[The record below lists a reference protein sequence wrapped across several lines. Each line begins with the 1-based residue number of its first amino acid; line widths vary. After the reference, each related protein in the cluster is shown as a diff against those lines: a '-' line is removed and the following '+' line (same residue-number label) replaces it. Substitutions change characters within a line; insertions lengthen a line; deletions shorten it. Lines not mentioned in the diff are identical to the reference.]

1 MSRFVTA
8 TTVLA
13 AAALIATAAPAQ
25 QARSISATDKATGAK
40 ANPELLEQYGGAY
53 SGPVADYVSTVG
65 RRIAVQSGLSNSQ
78 SDFRITLLNSPV
90 NNAFAIPGGYVYVT
104 RQLVALMN
112 DEAELA
118 SVLGHEVGHVAA
130 RHATKRNTTSTIG
143 QILSAG
149 VGVLTGSSGL
159 GQLAG
164 YGAQMYTLRFSRSQE
179 YQADDLGI
187 RYLVSA
193 RYDPYAAADMLAS
206 LNAQSALDTRLA
218 GKEEGAAPAWA
229 STHPNTA
236 DRVARARGKA
246 AATGANA
253 ATADRNRDAFLAA
266 IDGMLYDD
274 DPAQGIVDGQTF
286 RHPGLKLQFTAPAGY
301 AIANSPVTVTVS
313 GAGGQAQ
320 FGGGGRA
327 ADLAAYLQEVF
338 RGAGAKSGVDAAAIR
353 PTRIGG
359 MDAVRAVVQAN
370 TSQGQVDVGVTA
382 FRTAA
387 GGTYHFLTIVPA
399 GRGVGPFGGMIESVS
414 RMTDAAAAAIRPRRV
429 RVVTVAPGDTIASLS
444 ARMAYDTG
452 RQERFMVLNALKQ
465 GAALRPG
472 QKVKLIVRG

>member
-1 MSRFVTA
+1 MHRFVTA
-8 TTVLA
+8 FAAIALVASA
-13 AAALIATAAPAQ
+13 AAPANAQ
-25 QARSISATDKATGAK
+25 QARSISASDKATGAK

-53 SGPVADYVSTVG
+53 AGPAADYVTRVG
-65 RRIAVQSGLSNSQ
+65 QRIAVQSGLSNSQ
-78 SDFRITLLNSPV
+78 SDFKITLLNSSV

-149 VGVLTGSSGL
+149 VSVLTGSSGL

-164 YGAQMYTLRFSRSQE
+164 YGAQMYTLRFSRTQE

-193 RYDPYAAADMLAS
+193 RYDPLAAADMLAS
-206 LNAQSALDTRLA
+206 LNAQSALDARLA
-218 GKEEGAAPAWA
+218 GKAENATPAWA

-236 DRVARARGKA
+236 DRVKRARDKA
-246 AATGANA
+246 AATGADPA
-253 ATADRNRDAFLAA
+253 AGARNRDAFLAT

-274 DPAQGIVDGQTF
+274 DPAQGIVDGQAF

-301 AIANSPVTVTVS
+301 SIDNGTAAVTVS
-313 GAGGQAQ
+313 GTGGQAQ
-320 FGGGGRA
+320 FAGGSRT
-327 ADLAAYLQEVF
+327 ADLSAYVQEVF
-338 RGAGAKSGVDAAAIR
+338 RGAGAQSGVDAAVFR
-353 PTRIGG
+353 PLKING
-359 MDAVRAVVQAN
+359 MDAMRGIVQAN

-382 FRTAA
+382 FRNAQGSA
-387 GGTYHFLTIVPA
+387 YHFLTIVPA
-399 GRGVGPFGGMIESVS
+399 GRGVGPFEGMIESVS
-414 RMTDAAAAAIRPRRV
+414 RLSDSAAAAIRPRRI
-429 RVVTVAPGDTIASLS
+429 RVVTVAAGDTIASLS
-444 ARMAYDTG
+444 ARMAYDNA
-452 RQERFMVLNALKQ
+452 RQERFLVLNALQ
-465 GAALRPG
+465 AGEALRPG
-472 QKVKLIVRG
+472 DKVKLIVR

>member
-1 MSRFVTA
+1 MSRFATVTIA
-8 TTVLA
+8 LA
-13 AAALIATAAPAQ
+13 AAALIPAAAPAQ
-25 QARSISATDKATGAK
+25 QTRSISASDKATGAK

-53 SGPVADYVSTVG
+53 SGRAADYVTTVG

-78 SDFRITLLNSPV
+78 ADFKITLLNSPV

-149 VGVLTGSSGL
+149 VSVLTGSSGL

-164 YGAQMYTLRFSRSQE
+164 YGAQMYTLRFSRTQE

-193 RYDPYAAADMLAS
+193 RYDPFAAADMLAS
-206 LNAQSALDTRLA
+206 LNAQSALDARLS
-218 GKEEGAAPAWA
+218 GKGDDATPAWA

-236 DRVARARGKA
+236 DRVARARNKA
-246 AATGANA
+246 AATGADPGVA
-253 ATADRNRDAFLAA
+253 ARNRDAFLAA

-274 DPAQGIVDGQTF
+274 DPAQGIIDGQTF
-286 RHPGLKLQFTAPAGY
+286 RHPGLKLQFTAPAGF
-301 AIANSPVTVTVS
+301 AIANSPSAVTVS
-313 GAGGQAQ
+313 GTGGQAQ
-320 FGGGGRA
+320 FGGGGSA
-327 ADLAAYLQEVF
+327 TDLAAYVQQVF
-338 RGAGAKSGVDAAAIR
+338 RGAGAQNGVDAAAIR
-353 PTRIGG
+353 PLRING

-370 TSQGQVDVGVTA
+370 TSQGQADVGVTA
-382 FRTAA
+382 FRTAQGSA
-387 GGTYHFLTIVPA
+387 YHFLTIVPA
-399 GRGVGPFGGMIESVS
+399 GRGVGPFAGMIDSVS
-414 RMTDAAAAAIRPRRV
+414 RMTDAAAIRPRRV
-429 RVVTVAPGDTIASLS
+429 RVVTVAAGDTIASLS
-444 ARMAYDTG
+444 ARMAYDNA
-452 RQERFMVLNALKQ
+452 RQERFLVLNALEAKDV
-465 GAALRPG
+465 LRPG
-472 QKVKLIVRG
+472 QKVKLIVRD